1 MVSILFIYIHSD
13 FFSNRDQTFTL
24 YQLVYRTREYIFI
37 SYFYNDF
44 YRCFMQRPARVV
56 LSVLRL
62 AATIA
67 EAAALS
73 ARRVVLADNVVC
85 CCRCCWSRLG

>member
-44 YRCFMQRPARVV
+44 IAVSCNGQPEWCYPDSDWPLRSLRPLRCLQGGWCW
-56 LSVLRL
+56 LITSC
-62 AATIA
+62 AAV
-67 EAAALS
+67 AAAG
-73 ARRVVLADNVVC
+73 LA
-85 CCRCCWSRLG
+85 